1 MKVAIITDSNSGI
14 TQEEGKQLG
23 IRIVPMPFMINGEEY
38 LEDITLTQQEFYAKL
53 GEGSDISTSQPSPE
67 SIMALWDEV
76 LEEYDEIVHIPM
88 SSGLS
93 GSCQTA
99 MMLAEDYDGKV
110 EVVNNQ
116 RISVTQRQSALDA
129 KELAAKGMCAAEIK
143 EKLEAVKFDS
153 SIYITLDTLKYL
165 KKGGRITPAAAAL
178 GTMLRLK
185 PVLQIHGEKLDAFA
199 KARTVKQAKNI
210 MIKQIK
216 DDTGSEDEY
225 GMFLIPLGDNTWY
238 PTSPA
243 GPTMFGYKGTEHEDL
258 VREFFNF
265 VTTTESLQE
274 ILDNSPAYT
283 NLDVNDDNLEQ
294 HWLPE
299 EEEFLETVDKDKM
312 SVSVLQNGTK
322 YTNDYWM
329 QFGQDMIAFCQGE
342 MEANDVL
349 ANMDTNRAEAAKT
362 VGDENWE

>member
-38 LEDITLTQQEFYAKL
+38 LEDIPLTQQEFYAKL

-178 GTMLRLK
+178 GTLLRLK
-185 PVLQIHGEKLDAFA
+185 PVLTVQGEKLDAFA
-199 KARTVKQAKNI
+199 KARTMKQAKSI
-210 MIKQIK
+210 MVAAITK
-216 DDTGSEDEY
+216 DLEERFGDRTGKNVHLAVAHTDNQEEADEFAKELRELFPAT
-225 GMFLIPLGDNTWY
+225 GEIVIAPL
-238 PTSPA
+238 
-243 GPTMFGYKGTEHEDL
+243 
-258 VREFFNF
+258 
-265 VTTTESLQE
+265 SL
-274 ILDNSPAYT
+274 
-283 NLDVNDDNLEQ
+283 
-294 HWLPE
+294 
-299 EEEFLETVDKDKM
+299 
-312 SVSVLQNGTK
+312 SVSCHIGP
-322 YTNDYWM
+322 
-329 QFGQDMIAFCQGE
+329 GS
-342 MEANDVL
+342 L
-349 ANMDTNRAEAAKT
+349 AVACSKVIE
-362 VGDENWE
+362 